1 MRRLGELAPAT
12 PLMIAADGVTTTD
25 DEWREELLRSTVI
38 EMQRAIADGVPLTG
52 YLYDTGIDGYEW
64 LYGFN
69 APRGL
74 IDRDRKIKAS
84 GHYLQAL
91 LTT

>member
-1 MRRLGELAPAT
+1 MRWFAGSAI
-12 PLMIAADGVTTTD
+12 MSGVATTD

-52 YLYDTGIDGYEW
+52 YLHDTGIDGYEW
-64 LYGFN
+64 LYGFD

-84 GHYLQAL
+84 GYYLQAL